1 MIEALETRIAPAL
14 LVTFINGQM
23 TVSGFEVTNC
33 TINRVTGGAIEV
45 RDGSVLMFPPTLG
58 VLDID
63 VLLAGPDNE
72 VFLNLHEYTGRT
84 DIVFNDANSSVTIQ
98 NGLSGPL
105 SVVSGD
111 GNDLIKVNAGA
122 IGRGNITWNAG
133 EGNNTLDYRG
143 SLDGG
148 LRMTSGAGSDEVS
161 ITGNLGGAVTLSLG
175 AGTNEATI
183 AGQLGSLLNY
193 TGGSGADTL
202 TLLATAIVEGN
213 LSFRPSTG
221 TNALEV
227 RGTVNADVFYRASSG
242 NDTATFTAASKVEE
256 IFATLGDGVNA
267 ITLAGE
273 VVEDVV
279 ISGGTA
285 GDTVT
290 LGPAVKIGRH
300 LEMNLGNGP
309 NVFTGSAPAAGTV
322 GSIGGRLE
330 ITGGS
335 NADDVSLGGFTVAK
349 KVEVKLGGGANTLT
363 IPIINAGG
371 GGEIVG
377 FSAKKLNYTGG
388 KGVDTISL
396 ESNLATPGIGLFKLG
411 GGDDVFTY
419 VGSQPLFT
427 ALTIIGGKGI
437 DTFTGLAVVAPITPS
452 ITGVE
457 NQS

>member
-1 MIEALETRIAPAL
+1 MLEALEPRIAPAL

-23 TVSGFEVTNC
+23 TISGFEVTNC
-33 TINRVTGGAIEV
+33 TINRVAGGAIEV
-45 RDGSVLMFPPTLG
+45 RDGTVLMFPPTLG

-63 VLLAGPDNE
+63 VLLAGSDNE
-72 VFLNLHEYTGRT
+72 VFLNLRDYTGRT

-105 SVVSGD
+105 SIVSGD
-111 GNDLIKVNAGA
+111 GHDMLKVNAGA
-122 IGRGNITWNAG
+122 TGRGSITWKAG
-133 EGNNTLDYRG
+133 DGDNILDYRG
-143 SLDGG
+143 SLEGG
-148 LRMTSGAGSDEVS
+148 LRMTSGTGADEVS
-161 ITGNLGGAVTLSLG
+161 ITGSLGGAVTLGLG
-175 AGTNEATI
+175 SGANEATI
-183 AGQLGSLLNY
+183 GGQLGSLLSY
-193 TGGSGADTL
+193 TGGSGPDTL
-202 TLLATAIVEGN
+202 TLLAAAIVEGN
-213 LSFRPSTG
+213 VSYRPSTG

-242 NDTATFTAASKVEE
+242 NDTATFAPASKVEE

-273 VVEDVV
+273 VTEDVV
-279 ISGGTA
+279 ITGGNGA
-285 GDTVT
+285 DTIT

-300 LEMNLGNGP
+300 LEAQLGHGANI
-309 NVFTGSAPAAGTV
+309 FTGTAPSAGTV

-349 KVEVKLGGGANTLT
+349 KVEIKLGGGANTLT
-363 IPIINAGG
+363 IPVINAGG

-377 FSAKKLNYTGG
+377 FSAKKLLYTGG
-388 KGVDTISL
+388 KGVDTISI
-396 ESNLATPGIGLFKLG
+396 ESSLATPGAGVFKLG

-419 VGSQPLFT
+419 VGGQPLFT
-427 ALTIIGGKGI
+427 ALTIIGGQGT
-437 DTFTGLAVVAPITPS
+437 DTFTGLAVVAPITPT